1 MVTGSVSRTDPQ
13 ESFYHDASGSA
24 QYILLV
30 GVGLSNGL
38 LQSTSGYVS
47 RGLIAPHPSLNWAS
61 RRSVSKEAVAFR
73 APVAEVER
81 ASTASPPPVT
91 SAELV
96 ARVRD
101 DSGLTWDQLA
111 RYFGVSRRAVH
122 LWAAGGRMSASNEEL
137 LMHLVDI
144 VETLADRSPEAR
156 RQTLLSQASGLNI
169 VDTERA
175 RRSSN
180 RSDINRSPEIGVLPD
195 NV

>member
-1 MVTGSVSRTDPQ
+1 MVSGSASRTDAQ
-13 ESFYHDASGSA
+13 DCFVHFSGGEWNLV
-24 QYILLV
+24 LL
-30 GVGLSNGL
+30 GGLRNGL
-38 LQSTSGYVS
+38 LQSSSGYVS
-47 RGLIAPHPSLNWAS
+47 SLIVSPSSNWACMQV
-61 RRSVSKEAVAFR
+61 VSEEAVAFLEPVPGVR
-73 APVAEVER
+73 PTSHVRPAP
-81 ASTASPPPVT
+81 T

-96 ARVRD
+96 ARVHD

-144 VETLADRSPEAR
+144 VDSMADLSPEAR
-156 RQTLLSQASGLNI
+156 RQALLSQGSGLNI

-180 RSDINRSPEIGVLPD
+180 RSDINRSPETGVLPD
-195 NV
+195 SV